1 MGQKKESIA
10 GILVSRIGGFIVFLI
25 LLGVLNLLAGA
36 YVQAPVFVQ
45 IVAFLNANLGLLL
58 LITALFL
65 IGDLFGA
72 LLFPLNLP
80 GPVFGAAG
88 AVFLVMFLFRLFV
101 LVGEIT
107 GVEVFALFERAFAVP
122 VYVIVFIIA
131 LIGGYLALFA
141 GPGDSH

>member
-1 MGQKKESIA
+1 MRREKESIA
-10 GILVSRIGGFIVFLI
+10 GILVSRIGGFIIFLV
-25 LLGVLNLLAGA
+25 LLGVLNLLAGT

-65 IGDLFGA
+65 VGDLFGA

-80 GPVFGAAG
+80 GPVFSAAG
-88 AVFLVMFLFRLFV
+88 AVFLVMFLSRLFS
-101 LVGEIT
+101 LVGDIT
-107 GVEVFALFERAFAVP
+107 GVEFFALLETFALPVYLLVFVIALISGYFALFM
-122 VYVIVFIIA
+122 
-131 LIGGYLALFA
+131 

>member
-1 MGQKKESIA
+1 MGRGKESIA
-10 GILVSRIGGFIVFLI
+10 GILVSRIGGFIIFLI

-36 YVQAPVFVQ
+36 YIQAPVFVQ

-65 IGDLFGA
+65 VGDLFGA

-88 AVFLVMFLFRLFV
+88 VVFLVIFLFRLFL

-122 VYVIVFIIA
+122 VYAIVFVIA

-141 GPGDSH
+141 GPRESH